1 MYPPTTHSTSFS
13 HRFGLISLASV
24 ILTIVPMMCCRLLL
38 LLLSVVGTFSAA
50 ETTCDC
56 QPLGPP
62 NESYLVTR
70 LWNIAPSSNFTPID
84 VINEFD
90 NGFAPL
96 VTSMPGFQRYTAS
109 YTGNESTVF
118 FMNSFDT
125 AVHARYAQVA
135 ARDFVSN
142 GTLNG
147 VITPNIFTEDR
158 VLVGFVDT
166 NDDECITQ
174 SSKGQYL
181 NTRVI
186 QHAEDYIP
194 PENQTDYF
202 ALMNDII
209 SNVPGYVMYV
219 LSTSSLED
227 EVPIIDLRYD
237 IYETK
242 ADHDA
247 SFDKIAPYIRNGTF
261 DAVISFD
268 ILLAMHGGEI
278 VFDYLCTEDGR
289 YLPPGDIAGEEKV
302 EKEESDEQDGN
313 NNGQQ
318 EAVSASSDGKM
329 ECKFTSL
336 YLLLIFSSIIW

>member
-1 MYPPTTHSTSFS
+1 
-13 HRFGLISLASV
+13 
-24 ILTIVPMMCCRLLL
+24 MMCCRLLL
-38 LLLSVVGTFSAA
+38 LLLSVVGTSSAA

-62 NESYLVTR
+62 NESYLITR

-135 ARDFVSN
+135 AKEFVAN

-147 VITPNIFTEDR
+147 VITPNIFTEDK

-166 NDDECITQ
+166 NDDQCITK

-209 SNVPGYVMYV
+209 SNVPGYVNLVM
-219 LSTSSLED
+219 STSSLEN
-227 EVPIIDLRYD
+227 EVPIIDFRYD
-237 IYETK
+237 IHETK
-242 ADHDA
+242 EDHDV
-247 SFDKIAPYIRNGTF
+247 SSDKILPYIMNGTF
-261 DAVISFD
+261 NAVVSLD
-268 ILLAMHGGEI
+268 RLVAMNGGEI
-278 VFDYLCTEDGR
+278 VFDYLCTDEGR
-289 YLPPGDIAGEEKV
+289 YLPPGDVAGEEKV
-302 EKEESDEQDGN
+302 EKKESDDKDGN
-313 NNGQQ
+313 NGHQQ
-318 EAVSASSDGKM
+318 VVSASSDGNM
-329 ECKFTSL
+329 DCKFTSL
-336 YLLLIFSSIIW
+336 YLLVMFASHMLSSFIW

>member
-1 MYPPTTHSTSFS
+1 
-13 HRFGLISLASV
+13 
-24 ILTIVPMMCCRLLL
+24 MMCCRLLL
-38 LLLSVVGTFSAA
+38 LLLSAVGTSSA
-50 ETTCDC
+50 EKSLSSTCDC

-125 AVHARYAQVA
+125 AEHARYAQVA
-135 ARDFVSN
+135 AKDFVEN

-147 VITPNIFTEDR
+147 VITPNIFTEDK

-166 NDDECITQ
+166 NDEACITQ

-181 NTRVI
+181 TTRVL

-209 SNVPGYVMYV
+209 STVPGYVNYV

-227 EVPIIDLRYD
+227 EVPIVDFRYD
-237 IYETK
+237 IYEK
-242 ADHDA
+242 KEDHDA
-247 SFDKIAPYIRNGTF
+247 ASDKILPYIMNGTF
-261 DAVISFD
+261 NAVVSLD
-268 ILLAMHGGEI
+268 ILVAMNGGEI
-278 VFDYLCTEDGR
+278 VFDYLCTEEGR
-289 YLPPGDIAGEEKV
+289 YLPPGGVAEEEKV
-302 EKEESDEQDGN
+302 EKEESDEKDVI
-313 NNGQQ
+313 GQQ
-318 EAVSASSDGKM
+318 EAVSASSDGNMGWKLS
-329 ECKFTSL
+329 SL
-336 YLLLIFSSIIW
+336 YLLVIFASHMLSSTIWFWVF

>member
-1 MYPPTTHSTSFS
+1 M
-13 HRFGLISLASV
+13 LIEVLIAV
-24 ILTIVPMMCCRLLL
+24 AILKHPLVPMMRCRLLL
-38 LLLSVVGTFSAA
+38 LLLSIMGTSSSA
-50 ETTCDC
+50 ETSLSICDC

-70 LWNIAPSSNFTPID
+70 LWNIAPSSNFTPLD

-109 YTGNESTVF
+109 LTGNESTVF

-125 AVHARYAQVA
+125 AEHARYAQVA
-135 ARDFVSN
+135 AKGFVEN

-147 VITPNIFTEDR
+147 VITPNIFTEDK

-166 NDDECITQ
+166 NDDACITK

-181 NTRVI
+181 TTRVL

-209 SNVPGYVMYV
+209 SNVPGYVNLVM
-219 LSTSSLED
+219 STSSLED
-227 EVPIIDLRYD
+227 EVPIVDFRYD
-237 IYETK
+237 VYETME
-242 ADHDA
+242 DHDA
-247 SFDKIAPYIRNGTF
+247 ARDKLLPYIMNGTF
-261 DAVISFD
+261 NAVVSLD
-268 ILLAMHGGEI
+268 ILVARNGGEI

-289 YLPPGDIAGEEKV
+289 YYPPGGVAVEEKV
-302 EKEESDEQDGN
+302 EEEESDEKDG

-318 EAVSASSDGKM
+318 EAVSSDGKM

-336 YLLLIFSSIIW
+336 YLLVIFASHMLSSFIWF

>member
-1 MYPPTTHSTSFS
+1 
-13 HRFGLISLASV
+13 
-24 ILTIVPMMCCRLLL
+24 MMCCRLLL
-38 LLLSVVGTFSAA
+38 LLLSVVGTSSAA

-135 ARDFVSN
+135 AKEFVAN

-147 VITPNIFTEDR
+147 VITTNIFTEDK

-166 NDDECITQ
+166 NDDQCITK

-209 SNVPGYVMYV
+209 SNVPGYVNLVM
-219 LSTSSLED
+219 STSSLEN
-227 EVPIIDLRYD
+227 EVPIIDFRYD
-237 IYETK
+237 IHETK
-242 ADHDA
+242 EDHDV
-247 SFDKIAPYIRNGTF
+247 SSDKILPYIMNGTF
-261 DAVISFD
+261 NAVVSLD
-268 ILLAMHGGEI
+268 RLVAMNGGEI
-278 VFDYLCTEDGR
+278 VFDYLCTDEGR
-289 YLPPGDIAGEEKV
+289 YLPPGDVAGEEKV
-302 EKEESDEQDGN
+302 EKKESDDKDGN
-313 NNGQQ
+313 NGHQQ
-318 EAVSASSDGKM
+318 VVSASSDGNM
-329 ECKFTSL
+329 DCKFTSL
-336 YLLLIFSSIIW
+336 YLLVMFASHILSSFIW